1 MIFYKTQSKLKNLKH
16 IKNMKINYL
25 LLLILIN
32 TSIVIGQGT
41 QALSPTK
48 IKVDGVAAVVGDYV
62 ILESDIDK
70 TLVEM
75 ESQGMSTANI
85 NRCELLGK
93 LMEDKLYAHNAIQ
106 DSLEVKDQEIYDY
119 VDQSIAYFTEQLG
132 SIEKVLEFY
141 KKPDE
146 LSFRDELFQINK
158 IQKLS
163 SLMQSN
169 IVDEIEITPEEVR
182 TFFKSIPEAELPTF
196 GTELEISQ
204 IVIEPKVTEEEKE
217 RIINQLKSFKV
228 DVEERGMSFSSKAV
242 LYSQD
247 PGSRSSGG
255 KYSLHRKKP
264 RMVKEFR
271 DIAFSMQEGQISD
284 PFKTDFGWHIILV
297 EKIRG
302 QEVDVRHIL
311 LTPKVDAVQL
321 EDARKLLDTLRTRI
335 VDKEITFEDAA
346 YQFSSEKETR
356 LNGGAI
362 INPTTG
368 DKRFELTKMDPLLY
382 NQIRDLKDG
391 VISVPLLDEDR
402 SGLKKYKIL
411 KVTNRFDE
419 HTADY
424 SKDYTKIKDLA
435 LKEKKLKAIKK
446 WMEEKIELTYISLN
460 KDFDDCNFNNNWRK
474 TTNL

>member
-1 MIFYKTQSKLKNLKH
+1 MPLKPKNLRHTNKL
-16 IKNMKINYL
+16 IDSYL
-25 LLLILIN
+25 ILLFLLITSSLIA
-32 TSIVIGQGT
+32 QGS
-41 QALSPTK
+41 QSVKPK
-48 IKVDGVAAVVGDYV
+48 RIKVDGVSSVVGDYV

-70 TLVEM
+70 TIVEM
-75 ESQGMSTANI
+75 ESQGMSTKNVS
-85 NRCELLGK
+85 RCELLGK
-93 LMEDKLYAHNAIQ
+93 LMEDKLYAHHAIQ
-106 DSLEVKDQEIYDY
+106 DSLEVSDEEIYDY

-163 SLMQSN
+163 SMMQSK
-169 IVDEIEITPEEVR
+169 IVSEIEITPEEVR
-182 TFFKSIPEAELPTF
+182 NFFKQIPENDLPTF

-204 IVIEPKVTEEEKE
+204 IVLEPKVSEEEKE

-228 DVEERGMSFSSKAV
+228 DVEELGMSFSSKAV

-255 KYSLHRKKP
+255 KYTLHRKKP

-284 PFKTDFGWHIILV
+284 PFKTDFGWHILMV
-297 EKIRG
+297 ERIRG

-311 LTPKVDAVQL
+311 LTPKVDQDQL
-321 EDARKLLDTLRTRI
+321 EEARKLLDTLRTRI
-335 VDKEITFEDAA
+335 IDEEISFEEAA

-382 NQIRDLKDG
+382 NQIRDLKDDE
-391 VISVPLLDEDR
+391 ISVPLLDEDR

-411 KVTNRFDE
+411 KVTNRYDE

-424 SKDYTKIKDLA
+424 SMDYIKIKELA
-435 LKEKKLKAIKK
+435 LKEKKLNAIKK
-446 WMEEKIELTYISLN
+446 WMKEKIELTYISLN
-460 KDFDDCNFNNNWRK
+460 NDFDNCQFNNNWRK
-474 TTNL
+474 TN

>member
-1 MIFYKTQSKLKNLKH
+1 MPLKPKNLRHTNKL
-16 IKNMKINYL
+16 IDSYL
-25 LLLILIN
+25 ILLFLLITSSLIA
-32 TSIVIGQGT
+32 QGS
-41 QALSPTK
+41 QSVKPK
-48 IKVDGVAAVVGDYV
+48 RIKVDGVSSVVGDYV

-70 TLVEM
+70 TIVEM
-75 ESQGMSTANI
+75 ESQGMSTKNVS
-85 NRCELLGK
+85 RCELLGK
-93 LMEDKLYAHNAIQ
+93 LMEDKLYAHHAIQ
-106 DSLEVKDQEIYDY
+106 DSLEVSDEEIYDY

-163 SLMQSN
+163 SMMQSK
-169 IVDEIEITPEEVR
+169 IVSEIEITPEEVR
-182 TFFKSIPEAELPTF
+182 NFFKQIPENDLPTF

-204 IVIEPKVTEEEKE
+204 IVLEPKVSEEEKE

-228 DVEERGMSFSSKAV
+228 DVEELGMSFSSKAV

-255 KYSLHRKKP
+255 KYTLHRKKP

-284 PFKTDFGWHIILV
+284 PFKTDFGWHILMV
-297 EKIRG
+297 ERIRG

-311 LTPKVDAVQL
+311 LTPKVDGDQL
-321 EDARKLLDTLRTRI
+321 EEARKLLDTLRTRI
-335 VDKEITFEDAA
+335 IDEEITFEEAA

-382 NQIRDLKDG
+382 NQIRDLKDDE
-391 VISVPLLDEDR
+391 ISVPLLDEDR

-411 KVTNRFDE
+411 KVTNRYDE

-424 SKDYTKIKDLA
+424 SMDYIKIKELA
-435 LKEKKLKAIKK
+435 LKEKKLNAIKK
-446 WMEEKIELTYISLN
+446 WMKEKIELTYISLN
-460 KDFDDCNFNNNWRK
+460 NDFDNCQFNNNWRK
-474 TTNL
+474 TN

>member
-16 IKNMKINYL
+16 IKVMKINHL
-25 LLLILIN
+25 LLIILIN

-474 TTNL
+474 TN